1 MDGTL
6 LDRENNVSERNKN
19 AIKRAVEKGVKVAIC
34 TGRVFTSAYYYSDIL
49 GIKTPII
56 ASNGAYIREKDRDE
70 VIYKNVLSIAQCKE
84 IVSILR
90 ANDLYFHFNTSSGI
104 LTEKIL
110 YSSEF
115 YAKANKNLP
124 ENLQIKIEV
133 VDNWE
138 KAFEKYDGEIVKC
151 ITIDN
156 DNVKL
161 NQVKNEMINLNEF
174 EVVSSWSNNFE
185 IMNKSVS
192 KGHAVEVLAN
202 YYDIQKDEII
212 CIGDSE
218 NDLSMI
224 KFAGVGIAMGNGSD
238 FIKNQADYV
247 TDTNFNYGVAKAIEK
262 FILNK

>member
-6 LDRENNVSERNKN
+6 LDGENNISERNKN
-19 AIKRAVEKGVKVAIC
+19 AIKKAVAKGVKVAIC

-49 GIKTPII
+49 EIKTPII

-70 VIYKNVLSIAQCKE
+70 VIYKNVLSIAQCKKL
-84 IVSILR
+84 VPILK
-90 ANDLYFHFNTSSGI
+90 NNNLYFHFNTSGGL

-115 YAKANKNLP
+115 YAKANKSLP
-124 ENLQIKIEV
+124 ENMQIKIHV
-133 VDNWE
+133 IDDWE
-138 KAFEKYDGEIVKC
+138 KTFEQYDGEIVKC
-151 ITIDN
+151 ITVDK

-161 NQVKNEMINLNEF
+161 NKVKNEIINLGEF

-202 YYDIQKDEII
+202 YYDIDKESIV

-224 KFAGVGIAMGNGSD
+224 KLAGLGIAMGNAPD
-238 FIKNQADYV
+238 YVKNQADYI
-247 TDTNFNYGVAKAIEK
+247 TDTNSNHGVAKAIEK
-262 FILNK
+262 FILNE